1 MQKSAKAMFLRMHFL
16 VKSFALVLLYLAAA
30 KISLTFGTVGSSA
43 TLFWAPGGIALAAL
57 LLGGMRYLPSVFIA
71 AILAGMMV
79 DAPILFVFGAALG
92 NTVETYIGYSL
103 IKRFCHLDFSFS
115 RVNDL
120 FYVIVL
126 GGMIPSLAS
135 AIIGPA
141 SLMMSGLITQD
152 HLLSIIGRWWRSDVL
167 GIAFFTPLILLFSQE
182 KSFCNHDCKR
192 WEIVAIWGLSIV
204 VGHVVFLG
212 WTFDI
217 TFDHMP
223 SVTWLFPLIIWS
235 GLRSGT
241 RNVALIQLLFL
252 TQSLVSVSMQVG
264 TFSEDFEHYG
274 MANFWMF
281 AMLLAVVGLAIAIM
295 ASVQRLTI
303 QQSALNAKIFE
314 SQESM
319 LVTDDE
325 NVILRV
331 NAAFTSIMGYSA
343 AEAVGQ
349 TPRMFRSGRHD
360 AAFYTEMWTAIKRT
374 GSWQGEIWNK
384 RKNGEIFPGFLVI
397 TMVKGID
404 GVGTNYVASLTDI
417 TKSKAASDEIKSLA
431 FYDPLTQLPN
441 RRLLLDRLKQAF
453 TASARSKAHGALLF
467 LDLDHF
473 KMLNDTL
480 GHDVGDLLLQQ
491 VSMRLS
497 SCVREGDTVA
507 RLGGDEF
514 VLLLE
519 NLSESSIEA
528 ANQTELIGQKI
539 LGSLN
544 LPYKLGD
551 YEYQNTPSIGAA
563 LFNNHEDSQEN
574 LLKHA
579 DIAMYQAKQAG
590 RNSMR
595 FFDPQMQNAINIRA
609 DLEQELRKA
618 ISKKQFQLYYQ
629 IQVNSAGKLLG
640 VEAFIRWDH
649 PQRGLMSPA
658 DFIPLA
664 EETGLIVPIGQWVLE
679 SACEQI
685 QRWQDSPLT
694 RDLTLSV
701 NISSKQLHQAD
712 FVAQVQST
720 IARYEI
726 NASRLK
732 LELTESMLLERIDEI
747 ITAMRVLSETGV
759 RFSLDDFGTG
769 YSSLKHLKQLPL
781 FQLKIDQSFVHDLDT
796 NVGNQAIVRT
806 IIAMANSLNLS
817 VIAECVENEEQ
828 RQFLNNESCENYQG
842 YLLNKPLPAEELEA
856 ILKKAEF
863 F

>member
-1 MQKSAKAMFLRMHFL
+1 
-16 VKSFALVLLYLAAA
+16 
-30 KISLTFGTVGSSA
+30 
-43 TLFWAPGGIALAAL
+43 
-57 LLGGMRYLPSVFIA
+57 
-71 AILAGMMV
+71 
-79 DAPILFVFGAALG
+79 
-92 NTVETYIGYSL
+92 
-103 IKRFCHLDFSFS
+103 
-115 RVNDL
+115 
-120 FYVIVL
+120 
-126 GGMIPSLAS
+126 
-135 AIIGPA
+135 
-141 SLMMSGLITQD
+141 
-152 HLLSIIGRWWRSDVL
+152 
-167 GIAFFTPLILLFSQE
+167 
-182 KSFCNHDCKR
+182 
-192 WEIVAIWGLSIV
+192 
-204 VGHVVFLG
+204 
-212 WTFDI
+212 
-217 TFDHMP
+217 
-223 SVTWLFPLIIWS
+223 
-235 GLRSGT
+235 
-241 RNVALIQLLFL
+241 
-252 TQSLVSVSMQVG
+252 
-264 TFSEDFEHYG
+264 
-274 MANFWMF
+274 
-281 AMLLAVVGLAIAIM
+281 
-295 ASVQRLTI
+295 
-303 QQSALNAKIFE
+303 
-314 SQESM
+314 
-319 LVTDDE
+319 
-325 NVILRV
+325 
-331 NAAFTSIMGYSA
+331 
-343 AEAVGQ
+343 
-349 TPRMFRSGRHD
+349 
-360 AAFYTEMWTAIKRT
+360 
-374 GSWQGEIWNK
+374 
-384 RKNGEIFPGFLVI
+384 
-397 TMVKGID
+397 
-404 GVGTNYVASLTDI
+404 
-417 TKSKAASDEIKSLA
+417 
-431 FYDPLTQLPN
+431 
-441 RRLLLDRLKQAF
+441 
-453 TASARSKAHGALLF
+453 
-467 LDLDHF
+467 
-473 KMLNDTL
+473 
-480 GHDVGDLLLQQ
+480 
-491 VSMRLS
+491 MRLS